1 VNREAPAAPAELDA
15 QELTNARAYARPDV
29 VDYYVREQDDRLFAA
44 EAVALIL
51 HRDAIAGRR
60 VLELGPGTGRV
71 TSYLALLAAELVA
84 IDRSG
89 EMVAI
94 CRRNVPSADLRT
106 GDMRDLSAFP
116 DASFDAAMLSGNLI
130 DVVGHED
137 RLRVLGELGRIL
149 VPEGLLVM
157 SSHNRS
163 YPRERPSLGRSRNPL
178 TQLIM
183 LYTYI
188 GERRSRRRLRPYERE
203 TTEYA
208 IVNDSAH
215 DYRLLH
221 YPIDRR
227 EQARQLAGAGLDLVE
242 VLDQHGRSVAGE
254 VEDTSSPSLTYIARR
269 RG

>member
-1 VNREAPAAPAELDA
+1 M
-15 QELTNARAYARPDV
+15 
-29 VDYYVREQDDRLFAA
+29 
-44 EAVALIL
+44 ALIRQ
-51 HRDAIAGRR
+51 RDAIAGRR

-71 TSYLALLAAELVA
+71 TAYLALLAAEVVA
-84 IDRSG
+84 IDRSA

-106 GDMRDLSAFP
+106 GDMRDLSPFP
-116 DASFDAAMLSGNLI
+116 DASFHAAMLSGNLI

-137 RLRVLGELGRIL
+137 RLRVLGEVGRIL
-149 VPEGLLVM
+149 VPDGLLVM

-178 TQLIM
+178 TQMTM
-183 LYTYI
+183 LHTYI
-188 GERRSRRRLRPYERE
+188 GERRSRRGLRRHERE
-203 TTEYA
+203 TAEYA

-215 DYRLLH
+215 HYQLLH
-221 YPIDRR
+221 YHIDRR
-227 EQARQLAGAGLDLVE
+227 EQARQLAGAGLDVVE

-254 VEDTSSPSLTYIARR
+254 AEDTSSPSLTYVARR